1 MLWIAVT
8 APGFFEGEARFISRM
23 LAHGVDF
30 VHLRKPDASEDE
42 CARLLD
48 DLSAGERA
56 RIVVHDHFS
65 LALPYGLHGIHLNR
79 RHGEIP
85 DGYSGHVSRSCHT
98 LEEVMRYKEQCGYVF
113 LSPIFDSISKS
124 GYGSAFSAGILRRAA
139 DEGVV
144 DGKVVALGGVTPERV
159 PYLRSLGF
167 GGAAMLGCLNSIAS
181 LGETGQDAALDA
193 IGKMMKD

>member
-30 VHLRKPDASEDE
+30 VHLRKPDSSEDE

-48 DLSAGERA
+48 GLSAGERA

-65 LALPYGLHGIHLNR
+65 LVLPYGLNGIHLSR

-85 DGYSGHVSRSCHT
+85 VGYSGHVSRSCHT
-98 LEEVMRYKEQCGYVF
+98 FEEVMCYKKQCSYVF
-113 LSPIFDSISKS
+113 LSPVFDSISKS
-124 GYGSAFSAGILRRAA
+124 GYGSAFSDMTLRQAASEGIL
-139 DEGVV
+139 DT
-144 DGKVVALGGVTPERV
+144 KVIALGGVTPDRV

-167 GGAAMLGCLNSIAS
+167 GGAAMLGCLNSIA
-181 LGETGQDAALDA
+181 LLDEGEQDAALDA
-193 IGKMMKD
+193 VRKMMED